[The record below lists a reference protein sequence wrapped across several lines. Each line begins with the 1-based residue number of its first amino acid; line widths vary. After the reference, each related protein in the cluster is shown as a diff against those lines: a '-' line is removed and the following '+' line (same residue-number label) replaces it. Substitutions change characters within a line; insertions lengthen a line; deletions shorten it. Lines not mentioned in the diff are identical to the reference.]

1 MPEITMDITIKD
13 LAHTIHKMSRQEV
26 ETLYL
31 FLTGEGNELQKRN
44 KDLEDNAAEYLTE
57 NEVFDV

>member
-1 MPEITMDITIKD
+1 MPEITMDIKIKD
-13 LAHTIHKMSRQEV
+13 VAQLINKMNKQEF

-31 FLTGEGNELQKRN
+31 FLTGEGEELQKRN
-44 KDLEDNAAEYLTE
+44 KELKNQKVDYLSE

>member
-1 MPEITMDITIKD
+1 MPEITMDIKIKD
-13 LAHTIHKMSRQEV
+13 VAHLINQMSKQEV

-31 FLTGEGNELQKRN
+31 YLTGEGNELQKRN
-44 KDLEDNAAEYLTE
+44 KELKDGKVDYLSE